1 MPINQIEQ
9 ITLRVTTCEEDEEQS
24 KTVEEDE
31 FKQEDN
37 AKEPVEGLHYIDYGD
52 VCNRP
57 RRSHQ
62 LLMIIVL
69 RLVMLNDGVSS
80 YGEDKPL
87 AVAFKAV
94 VHKEVE
100 HCVGVDGEKAC
111 VQQHIVI
118 NFSEI
123 NRGWEACSPLPSLFF
138 YK

>member
-1 MPINQIEQ
+1 MSTNQVEQ

-31 FKQEDN
+31 LKQEDN
-37 AKEPVEGLHYIDYGD
+37 AKEPVEGLHYIDYGA

-62 LLMIIVL
+62 LLMIMIVL
-69 RLVMLNDGVSS
+69 RLVMLNDSVIAS

-94 VHKEVE
+94 VHEEVE
-100 HCVGVDGEKAC
+100 HCVGVDCQETC
-111 VQQHIVI
+111 TTRI
-118 NFSEI
+118 
-123 NRGWEACSPLPSLFF
+123 L
-138 YK
+138 

>member
-1 MPINQIEQ
+1 M
-9 ITLRVTTCEEDEEQS
+9 TTCEEDEEQS

-31 FKQEDN
+31 LKQEDN

-52 VCNRP
+52 FCNRP
-57 RRSHQ
+57 RRSNQ
-62 LLMIIVL
+62 LLMMVIVL
-69 RLVMLNDGVSS
+69 RSMMLNGSVIAS

-94 VHKEVE
+94 VHEEVE
-100 HCVGVDGEKAC
+100 HCVGVDGQEAC

-123 NRGWEACSPLPSLFF
+123 NRGREACSPLI
-138 YK
+138 

>member
-1 MPINQIEQ
+1 M
-9 ITLRVTTCEEDEEQS
+9 TTCEEDEEQS

-31 FKQEDN
+31 LKQEDD
-37 AKEPVEGLHYIDYGD
+37 AKEPTEGLHYIDYGD

-57 RRSHQ
+57 RRSNQ
-62 LLMIIVL
+62 LLMMVIVL
-69 RLVMLNDGVSS
+69 RSMMWNDSVIAS

-94 VHKEVE
+94 VHEEVE
-100 HCVGVDGEKAC
+100 HCVGVDGQEAC

-123 NRGWEACSPLPSLFF
+123 NRGREACSPLI
-138 YK
+138 